1 MRRKSW
7 IAVGAGAVVL
17 TGGLVAAIML
27 SNGEDGARKP
37 RARQYTDHSAC
48 LLTDGRGAAGADT
61 APVWAGMED
70 ASSAT
75 HAKVTSLSVFGPDT
89 VANAVPYVNTL
100 VQRRCDI
107 VLTVGRTRGAAAEEV
122 AARTPEARFVV
133 VGEGKQDRN
142 VTVIQPSRDIRS
154 AVAKAVEDAV
164 NK

>member
-7 IAVGAGAVVL
+7 IAVGTGAMVL
-17 TGGLVAAIML
+17 SGGLIAAIML
-27 SNGEDGARKP
+27 TDDGDEAQKP

-48 LLTDGRGAAGADT
+48 LLTDGRGVAGADA

-75 HAKVTSLSVFGPDT
+75 HAKVASLPAFGPDT

-122 AARTPEARFVV
+122 AARTPKARFVV
-133 VGEGKQDRN
+133 VGEGKQAGN
-142 VTVIQPSRDIRS
+142 VTVIQLSRGTRS